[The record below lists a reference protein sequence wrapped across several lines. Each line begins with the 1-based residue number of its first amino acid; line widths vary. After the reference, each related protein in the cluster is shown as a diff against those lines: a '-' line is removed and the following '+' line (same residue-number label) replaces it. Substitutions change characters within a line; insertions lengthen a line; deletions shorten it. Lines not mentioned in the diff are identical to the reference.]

1 MIERIF
7 KLEERGSK
15 ISTEILAGFVTFMTM
30 AYIIFVNPMLLSKG
44 GVPFEGAVMATV
56 LSAAITCIVM
66 GLFVNLPFALAA
78 GMGYNAFFAFTVCG
92 TMHVPWQTALGCVF
106 WDGLIF
112 VVIALSPWRENVL
125 KGIPTNLKLAASV
138 GIGMFI
144 AFIGLSSAGIVTKD
158 PATMIALGDIRS
170 PSVLL
175 ALGGLLFTS
184 FLLGVRVKG
193 ALLWGIIAT
202 AFAGMLVRSG
212 GVSITPIPHALTDIM
227 KFPSRNA
234 FVSVFMQLDI
244 IGAMKLSLL
253 PVIFTFIFF
262 DLFDTIGSIAG
273 LAAKLNILD
282 KKGSFPR
289 AGRVLIVDAFGTLIG
304 SFFGTTTV
312 TTYIESAAGVA
323 EGGRTGL
330 TAFVVGILFLLGFF
344 FAPFASIIPA
354 SATAPALVLV
364 GVFMMEPILKIN
376 WKDIT
381 ESLPAF
387 LTIIIMPLTNNISHG
402 LAAGIVSYTLLK
414 LITGRAKNVSWL
426 LYIFTVLFI
435 IYYAFAYKG

>member
-1 MIERIF
+1 MLERVF
-7 KLEERGSK
+7 NLKERGSN
-15 ISTEILAGFVTFMTM
+15 ISTELLAGFVTFMTM
-30 AYIIFVNPMLLSKG
+30 AYIIFVNSSLLSKG

-56 LSAAITCIVM
+56 LSAAISCIVM
-66 GLFVNLPFALAA
+66 GLFANLPFALAA
-78 GMGYNAFFAFTVCG
+78 GMGYNVFFAFTVCG
-92 TMHVPWQTALGCVF
+92 TMQIPWQTALGCVF
-106 WDGLIF
+106 WDGIIF
-112 VVIALSPWRENVL
+112 VIIALSPWRERIL
-125 KGIPTNLKLAASV
+125 KGIPSNLKLAASV
-138 GIGMFI
+138 GIGIFI
-144 AFIGLSSAGIVTKD
+144 AFIGLSGAGIIVKD
-158 PATMIALGDIRS
+158 PGTMIALGNIKS

-184 FLLGVRVKG
+184 FLLAVRVKG
-193 ALLWGIIAT
+193 ALLWGIIAAT
-202 AFAGMLVRSG
+202 LAGMLVKSG
-212 GVSITPIPHALTDIM
+212 GVTVTPIPHALADIV
-227 KFPSRNA
+227 KLPSGSA
-234 FVSVFMQLDI
+234 FVSVLMQLDI
-244 IGAMKLSLL
+244 IGALKLSLL

-262 DLFDTIGSIAG
+262 DLFDTLGSMAG

-282 KKGSFPR
+282 KDGSFPR

-304 SFFGTTTV
+304 SFCGTTTV

-330 TAFVVGILFLLGFF
+330 TSIVVGILFLLGLF
-344 FAPFASIIPA
+344 FAPFARIIPA

-364 GVFMMEPILKIN
+364 GLFMMEPILRIN

-414 LITGRAKNVSWL
+414 LMSGRARDVSWF

-435 IYYAFAYKG
+435 IYYGFGYMG